1 LASKVVF
8 IGIDSAD
15 YSQIK
20 RMSKNDELPNIRKFE
35 NFFLGRLQAPIPP
48 HTAPSW
54 TSMLTGTNPGKH
66 GIFYFK
72 DILTDKLVSSLDVST
87 RYVWELIGTKGKGS
101 IVVNVP
107 LTYPVRPF
115 NGIMISGV
123 HAIKADATS
132 VYPQSIIPQV
142 ARDYKF
148 DLQGINLFYS
158 FSKDPKAACARLLD
172 DEESRAD
179 LFCRLLQENPWDFAC
194 IVLTSL
200 DRIQHYA
207 WGMKSESDP
216 VSVYV
221 ANAYHRMDKLVGTI
235 MESVS
240 DYQDCVTLLTSDHGF
255 EDKTNTVYV
264 NTILAKAGL
273 LTPRSLTD
281 KFESKITDFSL
292 NTVAPKIPKKLA
304 TILIRV
310 ADRLTPLFPGLLSG
324 TNRFDVPPI
333 DYSRTQAYAYSYGLV
348 AVNLKGRNVS
358 GIVSPKDKEKV
369 ASRVAQALAV
379 SLSQSGIKPRI
390 LSANHYYSGLKIDKA
405 PDLVIEPIEGCYF
418 SCNVN
423 SDVTDSKT
431 EGEHSTL
438 AVLGAIGKDIQRT
451 SKPGIPEVWDVGA
464 SILSLLG
471 FEVPTEIDGKP
482 LFLSGGINTPTE
494 SIVYESSNPAAEA
507 SGAYSLQEEEQIA
520 KRLKDMGYE

>member
-1 LASKVVF
+1 
-8 IGIDSAD
+8 
-15 YSQIK
+15 
-20 RMSKNDELPNIRKFE
+20 MCKNDELPNIRKFE

-72 DILTDKLVSSLDVST
+72 DVITDRLVSSLDVST
-87 RYVWELIGTKGKGS
+87 RYVWELIGTKGKRS

-107 LTYPVRPF
+107 LTYPVRPL

-123 HAIKADATS
+123 HAIKADAMS
-132 VYPQSIIPQV
+132 VYPQSIIPEV
-142 ARDYKF
+142 AKDYRF

-158 FSKDPKAACARLLD
+158 FSKNPKAACARLLD
-172 DEESRAD
+172 DEESRTD

-207 WGMKSESDP
+207 WGLKSESDP
-216 VSVYV
+216 ISEYV
-221 ANAYHRMDKLVGTI
+221 ANAYHRIDKLVGRI
-235 MESVS
+235 MDSVS

-255 EDKTNTVYV
+255 ENKTSTVYV
-264 NTILAKAGL
+264 NTILANASL

-281 KFESKITDFSL
+281 KFESKITDLGL
-292 NTVAPKIPKKLA
+292 NIVAPKVPKRLA
-304 TILIRV
+304 SILIRV

-324 TNRFDVPPI
+324 SNRFDVPPI
-333 DYSRTQAYAYSYGLV
+333 DYSRTLAYAYSYGLV
-348 AVNLKGRNVS
+348 VVNLEGRNVS
-358 GIVSPKDKEKV
+358 GIVSPNDKDKV
-369 ASRVAQALAV
+369 LNRVAKAL
-379 SLSQSGIKPRI
+379 SGPLDQSGAKLTVI
-390 LSANHYYSGLKIDKA
+390 SAKDYYSGFKIDKA
-405 PDLVIEPIEGCYF
+405 PDLIVEPIEGYYF

-423 SDVTDSKT
+423 SNVKDAMT
-431 EGEHSTL
+431 EGEHSTK
-438 AVLGAIGKDIQRT
+438 AVLGAFGKDIQRT
-451 SKPGIPEVWDVGA
+451 SKAGIPDVWDVGA

-471 FEVPTEIDGKP
+471 FEVPPEIDGKP
-482 LFLSGGINTPTE
+482 LFISGVNTSPAE
-494 SIVYESSNPAAEA
+494 SIVYEHSKPAADA
-507 SGAYSLQEEEQIA
+507 SGAYTMQEEEQIA